1 VSSWLAAQS
10 RLARRELVAVA
21 IGAAVLA
28 GLALD
33 WALSGISLAWALAG
47 TAPAST
53 AAAGNAA
60 ALPAAAWAASGT
72 GLAVA
77 GLIILL
83 AAANGFSKAY
93 SP

>member
-28 GLALD
+28 GLALG
-33 WALSGISLAWALAG
+33 WALSGTSL
-47 TAPAST
+47 
-53 AAAGNAA
+53 
-60 ALPAAAWAASGT
+60 AWAASGT

-77 GLIILL
+77 GLVILL